1 MKSIKEPS
9 IVTPNFLDLALNWR
23 IKQLNL
29 KGGEKGRES
38 EREKEGERGER

>member
-29 KGGEKGRES
+29 KGRGKGRES
-38 EREKEGERGER
+38 ANEGERGER